1 MAEVKYDFSD
11 KVAIVTGAR
20 TGIGLAAAQK
30 FAQAGAAVVLA
41 GHHEPKEEASNLRKH
56 GYKAESFAV
65 DVANE
70 EQVRQM
76 VEFAVKKF
84 GRLDFAYN
92 NAGIQSPITN
102 TADLALDEYEKVMDT
117 NLKGVFL
124 CMKYELRQMAKQNE
138 GGKIVNCSSMGG
150 LVGLP
155 GRSAYHAS
163 KHGVLGMTKST
174 ALEYADQ
181 GININAVCPG
191 VIHTPMVDRMMKTEK
206 HAMDEYI
213 RDIPEGRLAEP
224 DEIADA
230 VLFLCSDSASYIVG
244 QALAVDGGYTIH

>member
-1 MAEVKYDFSD
+1 MADVKFDFTG

-20 TGIGLAAAQK
+20 TGIGLSAAWK

-41 GHHEPKEEASNLRKH
+41 GHHEPKDEASTLREK
-56 GYKAESFAV
+56 GYQAASFAV
-65 DVANE
+65 DVADE

-76 VEFAVKKF
+76 VEFTVEKF

-102 TADLALDEYEKVMDT
+102 TTDLALDEYEKVMDT

-124 CMKYELRQMAKQNE
+124 CMKYELRQIVKQNE

-174 ALEYADQ
+174 ALEYANR
-181 GININAVCPG
+181 GINVNAVCPG
-191 VIHTPMVDRMMKTEK
+191 VIHTPMVDRMMETEK
-206 HAMDEYI
+206 RAMDEYI
-213 RDIPEGRLAEP
+213 RDIPEGRLAES
-224 DEIADA
+224 DEIADS
-230 VLFLCSDSASYIVG
+230 VLFLCSNAASYIVG